1 MLENLNSRAFSE
13 QLHTNFQLRIP
24 GAAPSPLELVEVTE
38 KDPSP
43 KVEQFCLVFRGP
55 LTPHL
60 PQGIYTFEHEKLGKF
75 DLFLVPLGP
84 DSAGMCYQVIFN
96 RLRQPPR

>member
-13 QLHTNFQLRIP
+13 QLHTTFQVRVGGTTPL
-24 GAAPSPLELVEVTE
+24 PLELLEVTE
-38 KDPSP
+38 KDQSP
-43 KVEQFCLVFRGP
+43 KMEQFSLVFRGP
-55 LTPHL
+55 LTPSFS
-60 PQGIYTFEHEKLGKF
+60 QGIYTLEHETLGTF

-96 RLRQPPR
+96 RMR